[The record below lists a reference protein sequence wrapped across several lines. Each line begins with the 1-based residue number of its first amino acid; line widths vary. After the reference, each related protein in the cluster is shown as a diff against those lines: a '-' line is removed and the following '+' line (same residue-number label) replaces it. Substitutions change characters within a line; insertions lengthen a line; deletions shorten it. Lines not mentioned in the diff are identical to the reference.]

1 MSAMTAAKLCGL
13 AVIGGAALYTLK
25 YSGGKKIKS
34 VSFMEI
40 AKDKQKAGDFSEDDL
55 KRIESLVQKE
65 TDHFFGLVDEELKQ
79 KEEDLI
85 EI

>member
-40 AKDKQKAGDFSEDDL
+40 AKDKQKA
-55 KRIESLVQKE
+55 
-65 TDHFFGLVDEELKQ
+65 TDAGMMIVHTGIFVGLAYCVANYGEL
-79 KEEDLI
+79 LSVA
-85 EI
+85 